1 MRQGTTCCK
10 LILEG
15 YSDPVRLAMALLVLA
30 TLRGS
35 GVPTTTYSSEEP
47 DGDRDRG
54 HRHIVPRSIG
64 VAAVNLRTGETIA
77 VNADTRFPTAST
89 IKTAVMV
96 EAWQQIADGQLTL
109 ETVLP
114 LQESAKVGG
123 AGVLRGMHDGLAL
136 TVAVS
141 ST

>member
-1 MRQGTTCCK
+1 M
-10 LILEG
+10 
-15 YSDPVRLAMALLVLA
+15 
-30 TLRGS
+30 
-35 GVPTTTYSSEEP
+35 
-47 DGDRDRG
+47 
-54 HRHIVPRSIG
+54 
-64 VAAVNLRTGETIA
+64 AAVNLGTGETIA

-136 TVAVS
+136 TVADS